1 MELGFCLSCVCSIIF
16 LSPHSRVARVRETR
30 ITAIL
35 AHIGIGL
42 SILMLPIP
50 LTYIPRPVLAG
61 LFVYMAVTSVSDNQ
75 LWERIQ
81 LVFIEQVG
89 TFRYWIYDLIPLLGI
104 QCINLGINCCTAS
117 GFACAGPI
125 RSEALLSFEF

>member
-1 MELGFCLSCVCSIIF
+1 M
-16 LSPHSRVARVRETR
+16 HSHFRVVRVRETR

-81 LVFIEQVG
+81 LVFIEQVILHE
-89 TFRYWIYDLIPLLGI
+89 FNFDWLII
-104 QCINLGINCCTAS
+104 
-117 GFACAGPI
+117 
-125 RSEALLSFEF
+125 